1 MQKTLLSAKRG
12 SDERLRALRFGL
24 SMLLL
29 GVFCAACSPTKPPP
43 ISAAPPVN
51 REPGRIIWHDLVT
64 DDVETV
70 RQFYGRLFG
79 WTFREHG
86 RYTLILNDGLPI
98 AGIVPDK
105 GKGEEPQ
112 RACWVVS
119 LSTEDVDADALLV
132 EKFGGKVMKGPA
144 DLTGR
149 GRYLV
154 VMDSQE
160 APVVLMQS
168 ATGDPDRAVP
178 PIGSWLWNEL
188 WTSEVDAVL
197 QFYQSLGNYEALRVN
212 AEEEEIGYWVLMI
225 DERWQAGVTI
235 VPFENMPPQWVS
247 VVRVADPVAVAKRVP
262 ELGGRVAMTPGH
274 PLSGG
279 SVALIE
285 DPLGGIVMVQSWE
298 PEESPDK
305 EQ

>member
-1 MQKTLLSAKRG
+1 MQKTLLSVKRRPG
-12 SDERLRALRFGL
+12 ERLRALRFGL

-29 GVFCAACSPTKPPP
+29 GVFCAACSSTKLAP

-51 REPGRIIWHDLVT
+51 REPGRVIWHDLVT
-64 DDVETV
+64 DDVETA

-79 WTFREHG
+79 WTFREHD
-86 RYTLILNDGLPI
+86 RYTLILNDGVPI

-105 GKGEEPQ
+105 GEREEPE

-119 LSTEDVDADALLV
+119 LSTEDVEADVLLA
-132 EKFGGKVMKGPA
+132 EKLGGKVMKGPA
-144 DLTGR
+144 DLAGR
-149 GRYLV
+149 GRFLV
-154 VMDSQE
+154 VMDPQG
-160 APVVLMQS
+160 APMVLMQS
-168 ATGDPDRAVP
+168 TTGDPDRAEP
-178 PIGSWLWNEL
+178 PIGGWLWNEL

-197 QFYQSLGNYEALRVN
+197 EFYQSLGKYEALRVN
-212 AEEEEIGYWVLMI
+212 AEEEEIGYWVLTT

-247 VVRVADPVAVAKRVP
+247 VVRVDDPAAVAKRVP

-285 DPLGGIVMVQSWE
+285 DPVGGIVMVQSWE